1 MEGSQGTSTLLD
13 ARSVW
18 TLSDRPEFHSEA
30 RRLESRFKLTF
41 FDSLHAAV
49 SKVQKEIIVSS
60 DDPTTSSARKES
72 GGSTHRAC
80 RNPVTSTIRPE
91 PLASLTEGGRSRL

>member
-60 DDPTTSSARKES
+60 DESYDKLSKEGVRRIDPSS
-72 GGSTHRAC
+72 
-80 RNPVTSTIRPE
+80 
-91 PLASLTEGGRSRL
+91 L